1 MCEAAHKAP
10 PGIVARMKRSRREG
24 GFAYL
29 WLLLFVAL
37 LGVSVTVAAEL
48 TSLLAQR
55 DRERELITIGR
66 QFRTA
71 IGRYYENRALGGIR
85 EYPASLDDLLRD
97 NRAPGLVRHLR
108 KIFVDPMTGKA
119 EWGLVQIG
127 GRIVG
132 VHSLSE
138 RVPLKQDGFDSEEAS
153 FRGRQKLS
161 EWVFT
166 YPADL
171 MLRVDANG
179 TLRPGSL
186 EPIGSG
192 QGRTIEPQS
201 VPRPPQTRSRP

>member
-1 MCEAAHKAP
+1 M
-10 PGIVARMKRSRREG
+10 RRSSHET

-29 WLLLFVAL
+29 WLLLFVAF
-37 LGVSVTVAAEL
+37 LGIGVTVAAEL
-48 TSLLAQR
+48 DSLQAQR
-55 DRERELITIGR
+55 DRERELISIGR

-71 IGRYYENRALGGIR
+71 IGRYYENRQMGGLR

-132 VHSLSE
+132 IHSLSE
-138 RVPLKQDGFDSEEAS
+138 RIPFKQDGFDAEEAS
-153 FRGRQKLS
+153 FRGKQKLS

-179 TLRPGSL
+179 ALLPSSLDPLAPGQASASPPVPGQSL
-186 EPIGSG
+186 PNWPKV
-192 QGRTIEPQS
+192 QP
-201 VPRPPQTRSRP
+201 